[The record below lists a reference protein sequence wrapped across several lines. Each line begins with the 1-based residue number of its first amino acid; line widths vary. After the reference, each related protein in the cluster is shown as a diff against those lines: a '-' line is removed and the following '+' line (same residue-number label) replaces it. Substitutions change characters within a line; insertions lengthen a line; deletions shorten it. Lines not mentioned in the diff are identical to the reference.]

1 MLHLLMHRASVIY
14 LIFRSLDAVNTQL
27 LIQFDFSSFDY
38 LVKKKKRN
46 SLCERKPEPLEGTTS
61 L

>member
-38 LVKKKKRN
+38 LVKKKKEILYVKE
-46 SLCERKPEPLEGTTS
+46 SLNH
-61 L
+61 